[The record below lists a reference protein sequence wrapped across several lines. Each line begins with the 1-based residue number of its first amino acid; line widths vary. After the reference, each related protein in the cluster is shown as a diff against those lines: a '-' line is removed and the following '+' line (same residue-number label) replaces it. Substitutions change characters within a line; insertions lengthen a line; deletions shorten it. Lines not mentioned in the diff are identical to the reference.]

1 MQKIYICDDNKIQL
15 IKIKNII
22 QEEILK
28 QEYNM
33 KIEKCYTSSEELL
46 FDTVESKEPNIY
58 FLDVCMENE
67 NSGFK
72 TAIEVRNKQPN
83 AFIIFITSHYEFV
96 YNVFSYHIE
105 PLDYIVKEINEEN
118 IKKKIENCL
127 ITIDMRCNKD
137 GKGYN
142 KFSLKI
148 GRSNITEDFEK
159 LLALKKYQILTELL

>member
-58 FLDVCMENE
+58 FWMCVWKM
-67 NSGFK
+67 K
-72 TAIEVRNKQPN
+72 
-83 AFIIFITSHYEFV
+83 
-96 YNVFSYHIE
+96 
-105 PLDYIVKEINEEN
+105 IV
-118 IKKKIENCL
+118 
-127 ITIDMRCNKD
+127 
-137 GKGYN
+137 G
-142 KFSLKI
+142 LK
-148 GRSNITEDFEK
+148 R
-159 LLALKKYQILTELL
+159 LLK